1 MKWKWHWLVAIIL
14 ISTPLTVM
22 LLLWN
27 VPVSTT
33 KEVLPVKI
41 NVTEERVI
49 TVNMSEEPQ
58 KAFFFGATF
67 PGTGTSKTMRLSRHE
82 DAPPPIVNISVDG
95 AVASWASLSE
105 NDFVL
110 TQPKENAKEVN
121 FTLEIP
127 DDAAEGAYYGNVT
140 VQYTVTYGKQLV
152 YMVNKFIPGL

>member
-1 MKWKWHWLVAIIL
+1 MKWQWLVVIIL
-14 ISTPLTVM
+14 ISSSLMIM

-33 KEVLPVKI
+33 KEVLHVKI

-49 TVNMSEEPQ
+49 TVNVSEEPQ

-110 TQPKENAKEVN
+110 VQPKENAKEVN
-121 FTLEIP
+121 LTLEIP
-127 DDAAEGAYYGNVT
+127 DDAEEGAYYGNVT
-140 VQYTVTYGKQLV
+140 VQYTVTYGKQISYLLSSF
-152 YMVNKFIPGL
+152 YNRNK

>member
-1 MKWKWHWLVAIIL
+1 MKWQWLVAIIL
-14 ISTPLTVM
+14 ISSSLMIM

-49 TVNMSEEPQ
+49 TVNVSEEPQ

-67 PGTGTSKTMRLSRHE
+67 PGTGTSKTMRLSRHD

-110 TQPKENAKEVN
+110 VQPKENAKEVN
-121 FTLEIP
+121 LTLEIP
-127 DDAAEGAYYGNVT
+127 DDAEEGVYCGNVT
-140 VQYTVTYGKQLV
+140 VQYTVTYGKQISYLS
-152 YMVNKFIPGL
+152 NPARLKL